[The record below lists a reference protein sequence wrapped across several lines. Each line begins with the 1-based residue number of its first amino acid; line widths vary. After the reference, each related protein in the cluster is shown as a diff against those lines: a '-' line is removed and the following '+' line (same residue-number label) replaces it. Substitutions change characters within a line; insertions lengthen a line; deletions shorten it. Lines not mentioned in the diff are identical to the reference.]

1 MKELIGKRQETEN
14 SLLRDIEHNK
24 VSTVGKKK
32 IIAEELNIFY
42 IFYIYFFLHIYFN
55 NFFMNIRLEL
65 VFKITNSIV
74 IFD

>member
-32 IIAEELNIFY
+32 
-42 IFYIYFFLHIYFN
+42 
-55 NFFMNIRLEL
+55 
-65 VFKITNSIV
+65 S
-74 IFD
+74 